1 MKIIT
6 YSVSLNSLTSLFFL
20 LLFLLHSGCG
30 RVYFPFKLESV
41 SRSERDAGQLKPKIE
56 LLPLTQTNAKKANNT
71 KYSSL
76 VRIKGA
82 NGLTSKLVPSSKAII
97 EKYPPYVDPGE
108 YKIGGNDIIR
118 ITFLDKVTLNEKSF
132 QLLVTQQGSINL
144 LDLGLINASG
154 LTLGE
159 LRDEIYTRIITSED
173 ILLKDFDLVIERYN
187 SQKFFVNYKRLPYIS
202 SAIYLKDVLS
212 TNGDT
217 LSRLSLSAS
226 TVNGVKLSGEI
237 GLGDLAR
244 INRDAEV
251 MLIRGGVTYKISA
264 LNLFKK
270 KGNVVRILPEDQIII
285 EPLNYFGE
293 DVLLIGET
301 GAQVKIPIN
310 SVQIP
315 VLSDIVFSGQSINSL
330 SSDISQIYLL
340 REKQKQEFVAY
351 HLDITN
357 PARAKLASIIEMRP
371 RDIVFVAA
379 QPLTLYNRVLGQI
392 LTSVNLTGSSF
403 SAATSLANQ

>member
-1 MKIIT
+1 MLLNNTVINKLMKVFT
-6 YSVSLNSLTSLFFL
+6 YIVSLNSLTPVICL

-30 RVYFPFKLESV
+30 RVYFPFKLETV
-41 SRSERDAGQLKPKIE
+41 TRSERDAGQLKPKIE
-56 LLPLTQTNAKKANNT
+56 LLPLTETNAKKANKS

-82 NGLTSKLVPSSKAII
+82 NGSTTKLVPSSKAII
-97 EKYPPYVDPGE
+97 EKYPLYVDPGD
-108 YKIGGNDIIR
+108 YKIGVNDVLR
-118 ITFLDKVTLNEKSF
+118 LTFLDKEDLKEKPF
-132 QLLVTQQGSINL
+132 KLLVNGDGSINF
-144 LDLGLINASG
+144 LGLGRIKASG
-154 LTLGE
+154 LTLE
-159 LRDEIYTRIITSED
+159 QLRDEIYKRVIISDYST
-173 ILLKDFDLVIERYN
+173 LKDFDLAIERFN
-187 SQKFFVNYKRLPYIS
+187 SQKFFVNYKRTPYIS
-202 SAIYLKDVLS
+202 SAIYLKDLVS
-212 TNGDT
+212 
-217 LSRLSLSAS
+217 SRD
-226 TVNGVKLSGEI
+226 NI
-237 GLGDLAR
+237 GALAM
-244 INRDAEV
+244 INRDAEISI
-251 MLIRGGVTYKISA
+251 IRDNVTYKLSA

-285 EPLNYFGE
+285 EPLNYFAE

-301 GAQVKIPIN
+301 GAQVKISIN
-310 SVQIP
+310 SVRIP

-392 LTSVNLTGSSF
+392 LTTVNLSQASL
-403 SAATSLANQ
+403 SAVGGN

>member
-1 MKIIT
+1 MNNTVINKLMKVFT
-6 YSVSLNSLTSLFFL
+6 YIVSLNSLTPVICL

-30 RVYFPFKLESV
+30 RVYFPFKLETV
-41 SRSERDAGQLKPKIE
+41 TRSERDAGQLKPKIE
-56 LLPLTQTNAKKANNT
+56 LLPLTETNAKKANKS

-82 NGLTSKLVPSSKAII
+82 NGSTTKLVPSSKAII
-97 EKYPPYVDPGE
+97 EKYPLYVDPGD
-108 YKIGGNDIIR
+108 YKIGVNDVLR
-118 ITFLDKVTLNEKSF
+118 LTFLDKEDLKEKPF
-132 QLLVTQQGSINL
+132 KLLVNGDGSINF
-144 LDLGLINASG
+144 LGLGRIKASG
-154 LTLGE
+154 LTLE
-159 LRDEIYTRIITSED
+159 QLRDEIYKRVIISDYST
-173 ILLKDFDLVIERYN
+173 LKDFDLAIERFN
-187 SQKFFVNYKRLPYIS
+187 SQKFFVNYKRTPYIS
-202 SAIYLKDVLS
+202 SAIYLKDLVS
-212 TNGDT
+212 
-217 LSRLSLSAS
+217 SRDD
-226 TVNGVKLSGEI
+226 I
-237 GLGDLAR
+237 GALAM
-244 INRDAEV
+244 INRDAEISI
-251 MLIRGGVTYKISA
+251 IRDNVTYKLSA

-285 EPLNYFGE
+285 EPLNYFAE

-310 SVQIP
+310 SVRIP

-392 LTSVNLTGSSF
+392 LTTVNLTGATA
-403 SAATSLANQ
+403 SATTSIPDALN

>member
-1 MKIIT
+1 MNNTVINKLMKVFT
-6 YSVSLNSLTSLFFL
+6 YIVSLNSLTPVICL

-30 RVYFPFKLESV
+30 RVYFPFKLETV
-41 SRSERDAGQLKPKIE
+41 TRSERDAGQLKPKIE
-56 LLPLTQTNAKKANNT
+56 LLPLTETNAKKANKS

-82 NGLTSKLVPSSKAII
+82 NGSTTKLVPSSKAII
-97 EKYPPYVDPGE
+97 EKYPLYVDPGD
-108 YKIGGNDIIR
+108 YKIGVNDVLR
-118 ITFLDKVTLNEKSF
+118 LTFLDKEDLKEKPF
-132 QLLVTQQGSINL
+132 KLLVNGDGSINF
-144 LDLGLINASG
+144 LGLGRIKASG
-154 LTLGE
+154 LTLE
-159 LRDEIYTRIITSED
+159 QLRDEFYKRFIISDYST
-173 ILLKDFDLVIERYN
+173 LKDFDLTIERFN
-187 SQKFFVNYKRLPYIS
+187 SQKFFVNYKRTPYIS
-202 SAIYLKDVLS
+202 SAIYLKDLVS
-212 TNGDT
+212 
-217 LSRLSLSAS
+217 SRD
-226 TVNGVKLSGEI
+226 NI
-237 GLGDLAR
+237 GALAM
-244 INRDAEV
+244 INRDAEISI
-251 MLIRGGVTYKISA
+251 IRDNVTYKLSA

-270 KGNVVRILPEDQIII
+270 KGNVVRILPDDQIII
-285 EPLNYFGE
+285 EPLNYFAE

-310 SVQIP
+310 SVRIP

-392 LTSVNLTGSSF
+392 LTTVNLTGGTA
-403 SAATSLANQ
+403 SATTSIPDALN

>member
-6 YSVSLNSLTSLFFL
+6 FSVSLNSLTSVICL
-20 LLFLLHSGCG
+20 LLFLFHSGCG

-41 SRSERDAGQLKPKIE
+41 SRSERDAGQSKPKIE
-56 LLPLTQTNAKKANNT
+56 LLPLTQANAKKANNT
-71 KYSSL
+71 EYTSL

-82 NGLTSKLVPSSKAII
+82 NGLSSKLVPSSKAII

-108 YKIGGNDIIR
+108 YKIGENDILR
-118 ITFLDKVTLNEKSF
+118 ITFINSGTLSEKSF
-132 QLLVTQQGSINL
+132 PLLVRKDGLINL
-144 LDLGLINASG
+144 LNFGLINASG
-154 LTLGE
+154 LTLGQ
-159 LRDEIYTRIITSED
+159 LRDEIYERIIISE
-173 ILLKDFDLVIERYN
+173 IPMLKDFDLTIQSFN
-187 SQKFFVNYKRLPYIS
+187 SKKFFVNFKRMPYIS

-212 TNGDT
+212 TDAE
-217 LSRLSLSAS
+217 SLSS
-226 TVNGVKLSGEI
+226 FLSSGGPITVGNVDTKI
-237 GLGDLAR
+237 NLGDLAL
-244 INRDAEV
+244 INRDAEIR
-251 MLIRGGVTYKISA
+251 LIRDDVTYKISA
-264 LNLFKK
+264 VNLFKK
-270 KGNVVRILPEDQIII
+270 RGDVVRILPEDQFVI

-315 VLSDIVFSGQSINSL
+315 VLSDIVFSGRSLNSL

-340 REKQKQEFVAY
+340 REKRKQEFVAY

-357 PARAKLASIIEMRP
+357 PARAKLASSIEMRP

-379 QPLTLYNRVLGQI
+379 QPLTLYNRVLSQI
-392 LTSVNLTGSSF
+392 LTSVNLSQ
-403 SAATSLANQ
+403 ASLTAVSGN

>member
-1 MKIIT
+1 MKLIT
-6 YSVSLNSLTSLFFL
+6 YIVSLNSLTSVICL

-30 RVYFPFKLESV
+30 RVYFPFKLETV
-41 SRSERDAGQLKPKIE
+41 TRSERDAGQLKPKIE
-56 LLPLTQTNAKKANNT
+56 LLPLTETNAKKANKT
-71 KYSSL
+71 KYTSL
-76 VRIKGA
+76 VRIRGA

-97 EKYPPYVDPGE
+97 EKYPLYVDPGD
-108 YKIGGNDIIR
+108 YKIGVNDVLR
-118 ITFLDKVTLNEKSF
+118 LTFLDAENLKEKPF
-132 QLLVTQQGSINL
+132 KLLVNGDGSINF
-144 LDLGLINASG
+144 LGLGRIKASG
-154 LTLGE
+154 LTLE
-159 LRDEIYTRIITSED
+159 QLRDEIYKRVIISDYST
-173 ILLKDFDLVIERYN
+173 LKDFDLAIERFN
-187 SQKFFVNYKRLPYIS
+187 SQKFFVNYKRTPYIS
-202 SAIYLKDVLS
+202 SAIYLKDLVS
-212 TNGDT
+212 
-217 LSRLSLSAS
+217 SRD
-226 TVNGVKLSGEI
+226 NI
-237 GLGDLAR
+237 GALAM
-244 INRDAEV
+244 INRDAEISI
-251 MLIRGGVTYKISA
+251 IRDNVTYKLSA

-285 EPLNYFGE
+285 EPLNYFAE

-310 SVQIP
+310 SVRIP

-392 LTSVNLTGSSF
+392 LTSVNLSQASVSALSS
-403 SAATSLANQ
+403 N

>member
-56 LLPLTQTNAKKANNT
+56 LLPLTQANAKKANNT

-82 NGLTSKLVPSSKAII
+82 NGLTSKLVPISKAII

-108 YKIGGNDIIR
+108 YKIGENDIIR

-132 QLLVTQQGSINL
+132 QLLVTQEGSINL

-226 TVNGVKLSGEI
+226 TVDGVELSGEI

-330 SSDISQIYLL
+330 SSDISQIY
-340 REKQKQEFVAY
+340 
-351 HLDITN
+351 
-357 PARAKLASIIEMRP
+357 
-371 RDIVFVAA
+371 
-379 QPLTLYNRVLGQI
+379 
-392 LTSVNLTGSSF
+392 
-403 SAATSLANQ
+403 

>member
-1 MKIIT
+1 MKLIIT
-6 YSVSLNSLTSLFFL
+6 IKRSQFILISFFL
-20 LLFLLHSGCG
+20 SVLLTNCG
-30 RVYFPFKLESV
+30 TLYFPFKLESV

-56 LLPLTQTNAKKANNT
+56 LLPLTETNAKKANKS

-82 NGLTSKLVPSSKAII
+82 NGSTSKLVPSSKAII
-97 EKYPPYVDPGE
+97 EKYPYYVDPGD
-108 YKIGGNDIIR
+108 YKIGVNDVLSLS
-118 ITFLDKVTLNEKSF
+118 FLDKGNLNEKSF
-132 QLLVTQQGSINL
+132 RLLVSGDGSISF
-144 LDLGLINASG
+144 LGLGRINASG
-154 LTLGE
+154 LTLE
-159 LRDEIYTRIITSED
+159 QLRDEIYKRIIISDYST
-173 ILLKDFDLVIERYN
+173 LKDFDLTILNFN
-187 SQKFFVNYKRLPYIS
+187 SKKFFVNYQRLPYIS
-202 SAIYLKDVLS
+202 SAIYLKDILS
-212 TNGDT
+212 SN
-217 LSRLSLSAS
+217 SSSLSNIAS
-226 TVNGVKLSGEI
+226 LVSSTKAEDAAMKFS
-237 GLGDLAR
+237 LGDLAMV
-244 INRDAEV
+244 NRDVEIR
-251 MLIRGGVTYKISA
+251 LIRGGVTYKISA

-270 KGNVVRILPEDQIII
+270 KGNIVRILPEDQIII
-285 EPLNYFGE
+285 EPLNYFAE

-310 SVQIP
+310 SVRIP
-315 VLSDIVFSGQSINSL
+315 VLSDIVFSGRSINSL

-392 LTSVNLTGSSF
+392 LTTVNLSQASL
-403 SAATSLANQ
+403 SAVGGN

>member
-1 MKIIT
+1 M
-6 YSVSLNSLTSLFFL
+6 
-20 LLFLLHSGCG
+20 
-30 RVYFPFKLESV
+30 
-41 SRSERDAGQLKPKIE
+41 
-56 LLPLTQTNAKKANNT
+56 
-71 KYSSL
+71 
-76 VRIKGA
+76 KGA

-108 YKIGGNDIIR
+108 YKIGENDIIR

-293 DVLLIGET
+293 DV
-301 GAQVKIPIN
+301 
-310 SVQIP
+310 
-315 VLSDIVFSGQSINSL
+315 
-330 SSDISQIYLL
+330 
-340 REKQKQEFVAY
+340 
-351 HLDITN
+351 
-357 PARAKLASIIEMRP
+357 
-371 RDIVFVAA
+371 
-379 QPLTLYNRVLGQI
+379 
-392 LTSVNLTGSSF
+392 
-403 SAATSLANQ
+403 

>member
-1 MKIIT
+1 MNNTVINKLMKVFT
-6 YSVSLNSLTSLFFL
+6 YIVSLNSLTPVICL

-56 LLPLTQTNAKKANNT
+56 LLPLTETNAKKANKS

-82 NGLTSKLVPSSKAII
+82 NGSTTKLVPSSKAII
-97 EKYPPYVDPGE
+97 EKYPLYVDPGD
-108 YKIGGNDIIR
+108 YKIGVNDVLR
-118 ITFLDKVTLNEKSF
+118 LTFLDKEDLKEKPF
-132 QLLVTQQGSINL
+132 KLLVNGDGSINF
-144 LDLGLINASG
+144 LGLGRIKASG
-154 LTLGE
+154 LTLE
-159 LRDEIYTRIITSED
+159 QLRDEIYKRIIIGDYST
-173 ILLKDFDLVIERYN
+173 LKDFDLTILNFN
-187 SQKFFVNYKRLPYIS
+187 SQKFFVNYKRTPYIS
-202 SAIYLKDVLS
+202 SAIYLKDLVS
-212 TNGDT
+212 
-217 LSRLSLSAS
+217 SRD
-226 TVNGVKLSGEI
+226 NI
-237 GLGDLAR
+237 GALAM
-244 INRDAEV
+244 INRDAEISI
-251 MLIRGGVTYKISA
+251 IRDNVTYKLSA

-285 EPLNYFGE
+285 EPLNYFAE

-310 SVQIP
+310 SVRIP

-392 LTSVNLTGSSF
+392 LTTVNLSQASL
-403 SAATSLANQ
+403 SAVGGN

>member
-1 MKIIT
+1 MNNTVINKLMKVFT
-6 YSVSLNSLTSLFFL
+6 YIVSLNSLTPVICL

-30 RVYFPFKLESV
+30 RVYFPFKLETV
-41 SRSERDAGQLKPKIE
+41 TRSERDAGQLKPKIE
-56 LLPLTQTNAKKANNT
+56 LLPLTETNAKKANKS

-82 NGLTSKLVPSSKAII
+82 NGLTTKLVPSSKAII
-97 EKYPPYVDPGE
+97 EKYPLYVDPGD
-108 YKIGGNDIIR
+108 YKIGVNDVLR
-118 ITFLDKVTLNEKSF
+118 LTFLDKENLKEKPF
-132 QLLVTQQGSINL
+132 KLLVNGDGSINL
-144 LDLGLINASG
+144 SLGLGRIKASG
-154 LTLGE
+154 LTLE
-159 LRDEIYTRIITSED
+159 QLRDEIYKRVIISDYST
-173 ILLKDFDLVIERYN
+173 LKDFDLAIDGFN
-187 SQKFFVNYKRLPYIS
+187 SQKFFVNYKRTPYIS
-202 SAIYLKDVLS
+202 SAIYLKDLVS
-212 TNGDT
+212 
-217 LSRLSLSAS
+217 SRD
-226 TVNGVKLSGEI
+226 NI
-237 GLGDLAR
+237 GALAM
-244 INRDAEV
+244 INRDAEISI
-251 MLIRGGVTYKISA
+251 IRDNVTYKLSA

-285 EPLNYFGE
+285 EPLNYFAE

-310 SVQIP
+310 SVRIP

-392 LTSVNLTGSSF
+392 LTTVNLTGGTA
-403 SAATSLANQ
+403 SAATSIPDT